1 MLGRSWVGRALL
13 LLLGPFHQTTDAHG
27 THITSFEDVLSSQPH
42 VHDFAVVSYVSV
54 TSADGVESLA
64 PNAPYPSSLH
74 VHFRTSH
81 GMDMKFDVR
90 LKRNLFAADSFVWA
104 HDGPELALLKS
115 HKPHHI
121 AYEGTLPLGYIRLT
135 MFDRHTFHATIKLHD
150 KIVVV
155 DPVEHHKNAHQLT
168 SPVTGMLAYSI
179 PLEAA
184 ALSNEHHRQLTST
197 FGRMATCTWS
207 ARQITVGVVSD
218 AGFTSEHGGAAKTQS
233 YLIAVYNSINGLYD
247 DQIGVHLTIGAF
259 LIETAAG
266 GAAWNVEPQT
276 CGAMVDM
283 NVQLNA
289 VKSYVKL
296 HYECKG

>member
-1 MLGRSWVGRALL
+1 
-13 LLLGPFHQTTDAHG
+13 
-27 THITSFEDVLSSQPH
+27 
-42 VHDFAVVSYVSV
+42 
-54 TSADGVESLA
+54 SLA